1 MSTPEN
7 CERLPLARDRDAGPR
22 GAYSRGYS
30 LFFPSGDSDFMGG
43 SVRNI
48 SRSSCTIAPLFFARA
63 PMLHLIANAHVFAPE
78 DLGVRHL
85 LVGSGRF
92 LSVVNDPDDISAPG
106 LTVTDLDGRRLI
118 PGFIDGHA
126 HITGGG
132 GESGFESGPAGAP
145 VDVLPVPAS
154 PRSSACSA
162 RTIRRAIRARSSRRR
177 ARCARRA

>member
-1 MSTPEN
+1 
-7 CERLPLARDRDAGPR
+7 
-22 GAYSRGYS
+22 
-30 LFFPSGDSDFMGG
+30 
-43 SVRNI
+43 
-48 SRSSCTIAPLFFARA
+48 
-63 PMLHLIANAHVFAPE
+63 MLHLIANAHVFAPE

-132 GESGFESGPAGAP
+132 LTENTPRMCPDTLTPRIDRDAWSAPDVFRWLQETGNIAEDEMHRTFNMGIGMVFAVAPEDADAAMERLKTIGEQPVIIGDLAGG
-145 VDVLPVPAS
+145 
-154 PRSSACSA
+154 
-162 RTIRRAIRARSSRRR
+162 
-177 ARCARRA
+177 